1 MLNKM
6 PFKKCSFFK
15 KTYQKFISPDSESA
29 YLIHLIQSN
38 IKKNHTILDVGCG
51 NGRYLESLQK
61 LGYSIEGVEKNIEI
75 VGGNKKKGLICYTPV
90 DFELTTKK
98 YQLIILSHIIE
109 HFLPDDL
116 LKFLNYYLSRLEVNG
131 HIIIATPLYSPY
143 FYDDFDHVKPYHS
156 LGIEMVFGKNSAQ
169 VQYQSSHKLKLKNI
183 WYRKSPRLSTHQKSK
198 YIKTFL
204 VTRYYQLY
212 DVISAFLY
220 YMTFKLISRKD
231 GWVGLYTKLE

>member
-90 DFELTTKK
+90 DFELTTKNNNK
-98 YQLIILSHIIE
+98 IILRR
-109 HFLPDDL
+109 DR
-116 LKFLNYYLSRLEVNG
+116 SR
-131 HIIIATPLYSPY
+131 
-143 FYDDFDHVKPYHS
+143 
-156 LGIEMVFGKNSAQ
+156 
-169 VQYQSSHKLKLKNI
+169 
-183 WYRKSPRLSTHQKSK
+183 
-198 YIKTFL
+198 
-204 VTRYYQLY
+204 
-212 DVISAFLY
+212 
-220 YMTFKLISRKD
+220 
-231 GWVGLYTKLE
+231 